1 MFLARSCQKRIV
13 LLMLWIMMVNI
24 LFELNPSP
32 VMAVD
37 PQFHDI
43 IVGTI
48 DSNKEIVPKEGIS
61 QIRITRINGRLGA
74 TIAEIEVDSRKD
86 NQKVLGFA
94 DLDEEADR
102 GWYFVDETET
112 QYWINR
118 FGGNPNHILG
128 GAANVYSSQI
138 TILNRPGN
146 PSYKAYNLAEL
157 ATASGGAGF
166 TIGDNLVPNGNG
178 GYTSVG
184 HFRTSQRPTGG
195 VDTDKTKYD
204 VNDTVTI
211 NANATDYSYYDRGI
225 IIWGLSVMNKTTGR
239 GYHQLESNREVRDNS
254 GYLPPVNNSSSPN
267 PFIWSQKYTYKPTEP
282 GLYEVSLIIT
292 DRHHRSRQG
301 SPSIS
306 VSTPYTYQFTVGT
319 PPPPKEDPPPAP
331 EDPPPPKGCQ
341 KTTMDIRVESDNS
354 DRELK
359 GVTSGGDTV
368 YIKEEDRLVITASK
382 PGTFTQNGIP
392 LRTGSGGNRNVGVLD
407 YADAGSFTITY
418 TSDDGTLCWEK
429 VFYASSGKKGEDG
442 CPIVQ
447 VNNDYTTSGSVI
459 EVIPGQQVGMITHY
473 IDKYGNKQP
482 HYTYWLVTL
491 PDGKTEK
498 LPVGYD
504 NRDRPDPYQSDRLT
518 LPYGSKTSAAF
529 VPLEPGKTYKVKL
542 DMSNTNYAKRPECD
556 WEITIKVK
564 DQACTIDMQ
573 KQLSAKI
580 HGQPPHE
587 FPPSGDYIEP
597 VFGVKASIDH
607 FTKTAEGYDTH
618 LMLSAN
624 MAGKWYLNKGSTKS
638 PLSGQLQANEKFQL
652 LLPSH
657 IRAGDALQVMFVSD
671 DGCIFEFIL
680 SLKTNQSCFILDVAL
695 VRQGGQV
702 EWERSVKRGEKI
714 EMSPEGF
721 TSEHSLRFYPEV
733 ASDYQ
738 IFYLDPKTQQW
749 SPRRDGKWLGS
760 SNSPRLEHTLN
771 FPKGADGLALEGL
784 YKIYFYPDNSR
795 YAHCDGVFFVQIGE
809 GAPKPEG
816 ENLLIIKSS
825 FAISPKDPQAAGTDA
840 TITFDVK
847 NEGKEVHDTI
857 LAVRWESSE
866 QATRLDVKNFRP
878 GEVRKITV
886 PTKYPQQSENFIA
899 NINPEK
905 NRPEH
910 ETVWP
915 DNRAQW
921 PVSVKEEM
929 KIPAPPGG
937 GGNLDGGEIELII
950 IDSGGRELQ
959 KLTTHLDGVWEREP
973 ATIRVVIDQ
982 TKINQA
988 YERIK
993 QEINQ
998 NIQAYQAQLYQSV
1011 SGEGIKNV
1019 SVTATP
1025 GSIADAKSMAVYA
1038 PTMLDLR
1045 VGGPGN
1051 PQEWRVSSAS
1061 AGGDY
1066 LYTGSVVPTQTTW
1079 RQTLQSI
1086 KYKASINGFVIT
1098 VDYRVQFDVNYDRC
1112 SEDEEGEETCSAE
1125 TIVQEM
1131 TGRYT
1136 VTVKGSERAF
1146 EVFEP
1151 NAKGVLRHTAEWLEY
1166 TARDRYPANKPDDFY
1181 AGERILT
1188 HVLLEPRHQH
1198 PVSGQYP
1205 EIAGAQSWISE
1216 TGLRQTPLQST
1227 LALKKTTPLWWQ
1239 GPSYTVPK
1247 LGQREMGVDT
1257 PLMGDKQKGF
1267 QKGASYAVYFTVRF
1281 RFGAEKGFAFP
1292 QKQNG
1297 TGHDIADYRVPFTVT
1312 ANAWERQGI
1321 RNHTTR

>member
-1 MFLARSCQKRIV
+1 MYKHRLLLRILICLILTTSVLSSPINVTGTPNNPNKYKREPGWLNQYAQVQGSADHIIDGFGFLREKMYLTQADVFFQ
-13 LLMLWIMMVNI
+13 
-24 LFELNPSP
+24 
-32 VMAVD
+32 
-37 PQFHDI
+37 
-43 IVGTI
+43 
-48 DSNKEIVPKEGIS
+48 
-61 QIRITRINGRLGA
+61 GA
-74 TIAEIEVDSRKD
+74 TSGSG
-86 NQKVLGFA
+86 KVLNYSRASEKASNGFPIV
-94 DLDEEADR
+94 DLDEAR
-102 GWYFVDETET
+102 AWARLF
-112 QYWINR
+112 N
-118 FGGNPNHILG
+118 
-128 GAANVYSSQI
+128 
-138 TILNRPGN
+138 GN
-146 PSYKAYNLAEL
+146 PSFMTAEYGL
-157 ATASGGAGF
+157 HGAVISGGDPGAEQYTGYLLSKVAEMSGGRGLPF
-166 TIGDNLVPNGNG
+166 TLVP
-178 GYTSVG
+178 YTNPKNPDEKFYGVVN
-184 HFRTSQRPTGG
+184 FETSPRPDGSIG
-195 VDTDKTKYD
+195 TDKTHYN
-204 VNDTVTI
+204 VGETVKI
-211 NANATDYSYYDRGI
+211 NATAKDYSFYNRGVKI
-225 IIWGLSVMNKTTGR
+225 LNFYIYNLDTGKVE
-239 GYHQLESNREVRDNS
+239 HT
-254 GYLPPVNNSSSPN
+254 
-267 PFIWSQKYTYKPTEP
+267 FTSQMGDFSDGQY
-282 GLYEVSLIIT
+282 G
-292 DRHHRSRQG
+292 G
-301 SPSIS
+301 PSI
-306 VSTPYTYQFTVGT
+306 PYIKNFPQQTWVPTNPGNYEARLLFTDTHFRNTQNAPSADGAGVPYFARFSVGT
-319 PPPPKEDPPPAP
+319 PLPPKEDPPPDP

-368 YIKEEDRLVITASK
+368 YIKEEDRLGITASK

-459 EVIPGQQVGMITHY
+459 EVIPGQQVSMITHY

-518 LPYGSKTSAAF
+518 LPYGSKTSAAY

-618 LMLSAN
+618 FMLSAN
-624 MAGKWYLNKGSTKS
+624 MAGKWFLNKGSTKS

-671 DGCIFEFIL
+671 DGCIFEFVL
-680 SLKTNQSCFILDVAL
+680 SLKTTQSCFILNVAL
-695 VRQGGQV
+695 VRQGGPV

-733 ASDYQ
+733 ASEYQ

-905 NRPEH
+905 NKPEH
-910 ETVWP
+910 ETVWL
-915 DNRAQW
+915 DNRAEW
-921 PVSVKEEM
+921 PVSVKEEL

-950 IDSGGRELQ
+950 IDSSFRELQ

-1051 PQEWRVSSAS
+1051 PQAWRVSSAS

-1066 LYTGSVVPTQTTW
+1066 LYTGTVVPTQTTW

-1086 KYKASINGFVIT
+1086 KYQASINGFVIT

-1267 QKGASYAVYFTVRF
+1267 QKGASYAVFFTVRF

>member
-1 MFLARSCQKRIV
+1 MWDKIGRMILLAVMIGNSFMTFPYESEASPSNPDLKDRFAGWLDHDKIVQDSEDHFLTGFGFNNERMNLTIAD
-13 LLMLWIMMVNI
+13 VNY
-24 LFELNPSP
+24 S
-32 VMAVD
+32 
-37 PQFHDI
+37 
-43 IVGTI
+43 
-48 DSNKEIVPKEGIS
+48 
-61 QIRITRINGRLGA
+61 GA
-74 TIAEIEVDSRKD
+74 TSGSGKVANYSRALEKADNGYPIVDQAEAIAWAQLF
-86 NQKVLGFA
+86 N
-94 DLDEEADR
+94 
-102 GWYFVDETET
+102 
-112 QYWINR
+112 
-118 FGGNPNHILG
+118 GNPAFLKSENGLHG
-128 GAANVYSSQI
+128 GVI
-138 TILNRPGN
+138 
-146 PSYKAYNLAEL
+146 
-157 ATASGGAGF
+157 SGGGGDTYTGYLLSKVAEMSGGRGNAF
-166 TIGDNLVPNGNG
+166 TFRPSRTGEKGSFVGV
-178 GYTSVG
+178 TS
-184 HFRTSQRPTGG
+184 FTTTQRPDGAIR
-195 VDTDKTKYD
+195 TDKTTYNVGD
-204 VNDTVTI
+204 LVTI
-211 NANATDYSYYDRGI
+211 TAWGKDYSIYNRGLKVYNYYIYNLDTGQTEKAFYESITDYPIAGEGNGSGQT
-225 IIWGLSVMNKTTGR
+225 VNFPQKTWIPTKAGNYEAR
-239 GYHQLESNREVRDNS
+239 ILFTDSHARNTKNA
-254 GYLPPVNNSSSPN
+254 PAVNGPGV
-267 PFIWSQKYTYKPTEP
+267 PYFYK
-282 GLYEVSLIIT
+282 
-292 DRHHRSRQG
+292 
-301 SPSIS
+301 
-306 VSTPYTYQFTVGT
+306 FTVGT

-459 EVIPGQQVGMITHY
+459 EVIPGQQVSMITHY

-638 PLSGQLQANEKFQL
+638 PLSGPLQANGKFQL

-671 DGCIFEFIL
+671 DGCIFEFVL
-680 SLKTNQSCFILDVAL
+680 YLKTNQSCFILDVAL

-733 ASDYQ
+733 ASEYQ

-847 NEGKEVHDTI
+847 NEGKEAHDTI

-921 PVSVKEEM
+921 PVSVKEEL

-973 ATIRVVIDQ
+973 ATIRVVIGQ

-1025 GSIADAKSMAVYA
+1025 GSIADAKSMAFYA

-1066 LYTGSVVPTQTTW
+1066 LYTGTVVPTQTTW

-1086 KYKASINGFVIT
+1086 KYQASINGFVIT

-1136 VTVKGSERAF
+1136 VTVKGSERTF